1 MGIDISILFGYCCVV
16 FNSAQQP
23 EAIDL
28 AARIAELEAENQAL
42 QTRNLQVTT
51 QLEASRQTIERL
63 RTAYTAALEQ
73 LQLAKRR
80 MFVAKA
86 ERREAIP
93 EQLQLDLLAQQV
105 EQLDRELTAVELAAQ
120 SSGAK
125 PDSEGSNSEGKDAA
139 GEAKDPTRKR
149 RPQDGKPSGRRNL
162 EDSDLPVIEVEITD
176 PELEGQAERIGFETS
191 YKLGW
196 ERGGKRKICIKRAV
210 YQLPKQDD
218 AQAPL
223 RIVRM
228 ELPKELCRRS
238 LLAPA
243 LIAHILVAKYMLGV
257 PFARQ
262 ESMFR
267 LTGEGLDR
275 STMCRYA
282 ENIGSSLGPIVDAA
296 ANEAKKTAFC
306 LATDATG
313 VAIQPGCV
321 GDGKR
326 HPCRKGHF
334 FVVVADLDHVFFEYQ
349 PKHTSKAVSEMF
361 RGYHGYIQAD
371 ANAVY
376 DALFRGRPSATLWE
390 EEPDP
395 PPKEVGCYSHARRNF
410 WDAAVCKHAEGLTG
424 LGLVDAIFAA
434 DAPLWKLPPAQ
445 RQQARQQ
452 KVLPLVNTFFD
463 WVREEAK
470 QERPRGLVSKALGY
484 ALRQE
489 APLRRFLED
498 PRLKLENN
506 RSERALRCIATGR
519 KNWLFCGSDDHAQAT
534 ANLFSLIASCKLHS
548 LDPEA
553 YLTDVIRVMPY
564 WPRERYLELSPRY
577 WRDTRSRLDP
587 SELELPVGHVTVP
600 PPTTE

>member
-282 ENIGSSLGPIVDAA
+282 ENIGSSLGPSWM
-296 ANEAKKTAFC
+296 
-306 LATDATG
+306 
-313 VAIQPGCV
+313 QPRT
-321 GDGKR
+321 KQR
-326 HPCRKGHF
+326 RR
-334 FVVVADLDHVFFEYQ
+334 L
-349 PKHTSKAVSEMF
+349 
-361 RGYHGYIQAD
+361 
-371 ANAVY
+371 
-376 DALFRGRPSATLWE
+376 SAW
-390 EEPDP
+390 
-395 PPKEVGCYSHARRNF
+395 
-410 WDAAVCKHAEGLTG
+410 
-424 LGLVDAIFAA
+424 
-434 DAPLWKLPPAQ
+434 
-445 RQQARQQ
+445 
-452 KVLPLVNTFFD
+452 
-463 WVREEAK
+463 
-470 QERPRGLVSKALGY
+470 
-484 ALRQE
+484 
-489 APLRRFLED
+489 
-498 PRLKLENN
+498 
-506 RSERALRCIATGR
+506 
-519 KNWLFCGSDDHAQAT
+519 
-534 ANLFSLIASCKLHS
+534 
-548 LDPEA
+548 
-553 YLTDVIRVMPY
+553 
-564 WPRERYLELSPRY
+564 
-577 WRDTRSRLDP
+577 
-587 SELELPVGHVTVP
+587 
-600 PPTTE
+600 PPTLPE

>member
-28 AARIAELEAENQAL
+28 AARIVELEAENHAL

-51 QLEASRQTIERL
+51 QLEASQQTVERL

-80 MFVAKA
+80 MFLAKA
-86 ERREAIP
+86 ERREAVP
-93 EQLQLDLLAQQV
+93 EQLQLELLVEQV
-105 EQLDRELTAVELAAQ
+105 EQLDRKLTAAEQASP
-120 SSGAK
+120 SSGAN
-125 PDSEGSNSEGKDAA
+125 PDSEKKDSESKSEDETPKPKAQGA
-139 GEAKDPTRKR
+139 
-149 RPQDGKPSGRRNL
+149 KPSGRRNL
-162 EDSDLPVIEVEITD
+162 EDSDLPVIDVEITD
-176 PELEGQAERIGFETS
+176 PELEGHAERIGFETS

-196 ERGGKRKICIKRAV
+196 QRGGKRKICIKRAV

-218 AQAPL
+218 EQAPL
-223 RIVRM
+223 QIVRM

-262 ESMFR
+262 ESMFS

-275 STMCRYA
+275 GTMCRYA
-282 ENIGSSLGPIVDAA
+282 ENIGASVGPIVEAMA
-296 ANEAKKTAFC
+296 EEAKATAFC

-313 VAIQPGCV
+313 VAIQPGCI

-361 RGYHGYIQAD
+361 RGYRGYIQAD

-410 WDAAVCKHAEGLTG
+410 WNAAVCKHAEGLTG

-445 RQQARQQ
+445 RQQMRQQ

-484 ALRQE
+484 VLRQE

-498 PRLKLENN
+498 PRLKLDNN

-564 WPRERYLELSPRY
+564 WPRDRYLELSPRY

-587 SELELPVGHVTVP
+587 RELELPVGHISVAP
-600 PPTTE
+600 PATE